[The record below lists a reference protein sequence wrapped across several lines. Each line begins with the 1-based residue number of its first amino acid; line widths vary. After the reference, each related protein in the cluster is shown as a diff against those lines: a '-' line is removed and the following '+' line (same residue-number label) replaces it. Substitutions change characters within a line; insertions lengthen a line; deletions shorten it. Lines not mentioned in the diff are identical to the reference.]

1 MQTKDGKWE
10 ALVGS
15 GGHAA
20 SVFTMV
26 SMQGYLASRSTLSW
40 RSIHQPPH
48 HCPLPP
54 SVNPNH
60 QPTPTFLCHQLAS
73 ILPCLPPPRLTR
85 SPVCHHRRPALP
97 SSFCSEFQ
105 VSCQCCW
112 WSCSRLPCHQSKA
125 GSFISPR
132 LKHPLFTTMS
142 MVKVY
147 ISVNYFDVEHFSEGS
162 HRMKFYEVRCREPLK
177 GAPTHTL
184 LMIKKTITQ
193 KRIARDWTCSSG
205 KPNTLIRARGLQ
217 WRADKIFTLSLMIV
231 FMRRR

>member
-1 MQTKDGKWE
+1 
-10 ALVGS
+10 
-15 GGHAA
+15 
-20 SVFTMV
+20 
-26 SMQGYLASRSTLSW
+26 
-40 RSIHQPPH
+40 
-48 HCPLPP
+48 
-54 SVNPNH
+54 
-60 QPTPTFLCHQLAS
+60 
-73 ILPCLPPPRLTR
+73 
-85 SPVCHHRRPALP
+85 
-97 SSFCSEFQ
+97 
-105 VSCQCCW
+105 
-112 WSCSRLPCHQSKA
+112 
-125 GSFISPR
+125 
-132 LKHPLFTTMS
+132 MS